1 MNENTKRIIITG
13 GGILAICCFMT
24 LMAGV
29 VIWGLGKEVDKRI
42 NVGPEDAAQAQENI
56 ATFDLPPDYELA
68 AGMSI
73 FFYDMVSIVPETN
86 GYLPSIMLVQYSG
99 IISADNEK
107 MEEELRN
114 AAQQQ
119 GGQPGVTLPIVGSFE
134 TTIRGEVT
142 TVTVSEDSEMRQWI
156 AVFEGKSGPA
166 LFMAQGSVSGWDEQ
180 LLMDFLKSIR

>member
-1 MNENTKRIIITG
+1 MNDNTKRTIITI
-13 GGILAICCFMT
+13 GIILILCCFVT

-29 VIWGLGKEVDKRI
+29 VIWGLSKEVDKRI
-42 NVGPEDAAQAQENI
+42 NIEPQDAAQAQENI
-56 ATFDLPPDYELA
+56 ATFDIPPGYELA

-73 FFYDMVSIVPETN
+73 LVYDMVSIVPETN

-99 IISADNEK
+99 FTTGSREK
-107 MEEELRN
+107 MEEGLRE

-119 GGQPGVTLPIVGSFE
+119 GQQPGVTLPIVGSFE

-156 AVFEGKSGPA
+156 AVFEGNHGPA
-166 LFMAQGSVSGWDEQ
+166 LFMAQGYVESWDEQ
-180 LLMDFLKSIR
+180 LLMDFLESIR

>member
-1 MNENTKRIIITG
+1 MNENAKRTIITV
-13 GGILAICCFMT
+13 GIILGLCCFMT

-29 VIWGLGKEVDKRI
+29 VIWGLSKEVDKRI
-42 NVGPEDAAQAQENI
+42 NIGPQDASQAQENI
-56 ATFDLPPDYELA
+56 ATFDLPPEYELA

-99 IISADNEK
+99 VTIGDNEK

-119 GGQPGVTLPIVGSFE
+119 GGQPGVNLPIVGSFE
-134 TTIRGEVT
+134 TTIKGEAT
-142 TVTVSEDSEMRQWI
+142 TITISEDSDMRQWT
-156 AVFEGKSGPA
+156 AVFQGNLGPT
-166 LFMAQGSVSGWDEQ
+166 LFMAQGHISGWDEQ
-180 LLMDFLKSIR
+180 LLMDFLASIR